1 MLQFIKELYLTAFT
15 LFFRS
20 GRLQWSR
27 RTSEGIGVA
36 LVSLME
42 CMVALSTSAW
52 VDVAAG
58 ERILLP
64 IFRFSKLGFIIFWV
78 LLYLA
83 NRYPLISLG
92 YGIAFER
99 EFNSL
104 ERAKKI
110 RLIVV
115 LAIAMAIV
123 ATSLVLAGI
132 AYHKLP
138 R

>member
-1 MLQFIKELYLTAFT
+1 
-15 LFFRS
+15 
-20 GRLQWSR
+20 
-27 RTSEGIGVA
+27 
-36 LVSLME
+36 
-42 CMVALSTSAW
+42 MVALSTSAW
-52 VDVAAG
+52 IDVAAG

-64 IFRFSKLGFIIFWV
+64 VFRYSKLGFIIFWV
-78 LLYLA
+78 VIYLA

-92 YGIAFER
+92 YGIDFER
-99 EFNSL
+99 EFSAL

-115 LAIAMAIV
+115 LVLAIAIV
-123 ATSLVLAGI
+123 TISLVLAGI